1 MDVLVAGS
9 SEPLRAAAAQLS
21 GSGYDVRTV
30 ESAEEAARCVT
41 LGSLAVVLIPGDP
54 AAATAF
60 STLTSRLRRRVLVI
74 QLGDDVTTA
83 DGTSAFI
90 RGVNLLVSS
99 ADTGRLRELLDMAVR
114 RHLELV
120 GLLEPELV
128 R

>member
-9 SEPLRAAAAQLS
+9 NETLHAASAQLS

-30 ESAEEAARCVT
+30 DSADEAARRVT
-41 LGSLAVVLIPGDP
+41 LGSLSVALISTDP
-54 AAATAF
+54 AAAEAF
-60 STLTSRLRRRVLVI
+60 SSLTSRLRRRIVVI
-74 QLGDDVTTA
+74 QIGDDVTTA
-83 DGTSAFI
+83 DGTAAFI

-99 ADTGRLRELLDMAVR
+99 ADMGRLRELLDMTIR

-120 GLLEPELV
+120 GLLEPEMV